1 MSKIRIKQQAPEEP
15 EQPHRPV
22 VRIKRADDS
31 QPSKRTKGDDRTV
44 VFSINCIPSLSA
56 CKSAMIKS
64 SSVDIPDDED
74 DEEISDND
82 DISRDV
88 QLFIAQT
95 SRSKQGVRTR
105 VPGDDRAESAPSY
118 IPIIAKVPKNIA
130 ASQERQFQLTNLS
143 EMSLPHYSIDSVGSQ
158 RFAIKYPPS
167 ELPADTPPLV
177 TPSITTDQLAKLIA
191 PSALTWFRWEG
202 ISQPE
207 RAQLSWM
214 GLGDDVYKSFRS
226 RIMLS
231 YAENPL
237 KYVSPKSLRDALG
250 ISDLPSLVR
259 VWSALDYLGL
269 INFVCDPSSVPR
281 YAKRFIDFS
290 APPSIKEVRD
300 CVVCKRSCGYSGYML
315 KESLHVPAKYA
326 DTCLW
331 CAKCFA
337 AAKYP
342 TGFTDEQF
350 DRVDL
355 SVLPQTAEWSDEQ
368 TILLLEGLERYGET
382 DWTSIANHVGGNK
395 TAHQCLV
402 HFVSLPI
409 EDRFTAPLELRSN
422 SVSNPFSDV
431 DNPLLATLSFL
442 SASVHP
448 VIASAAAKAAFES
461 ISRAEPMTVTTPEVH
476 EEILERS
483 LEAAARQAVSL
494 GQVERNG
501 IITLFPKLIELQMK
515 RVEQKV
521 LRLNRILPQS
531 PQHPARV

>member
-1 MSKIRIKQQAPEEP
+1 MSKIRIKQQEEP

-22 VRIKRADDS
+22 VRIKRAEDS
-31 QPSKRTKGDDRTV
+31 QPAKRSKADMKPII
-44 VFSINCIPSLSA
+44 FSISCIPSLSA
-56 CKSAMIKS
+56 CKSAVLKS
-64 SSVDIPDDED
+64 SSIDIPDDED

-82 DISRDV
+82 DMSRDV

-105 VPGDDRAESAPSY
+105 APGDDHRESMPAY

-143 EMSLPHYSIDSVGSQ
+143 EMSLPNYHFDSAGSQ
-158 RFAIKYPPS
+158 RFAIKYPPAD
-167 ELPADTPPLV
+167 LPADTPPMV
-177 TPSITTDQLAKLIA
+177 NASVSPDQLAKLIA
-191 PSALTWFRWEG
+191 PSAIPWFRWET

-214 GLGDDVYKSFRS
+214 GMNDNSYKSLRDK
-226 RIMLS
+226 IMLS

-237 KYVSPKSLRDALG
+237 KYVSPKSLRESLG
-250 ISDLPSLVR
+250 FSNLPALVR
-259 VWSALDYLGL
+259 VWSVLDYLGL
-269 INFVCDPSSVPR
+269 VNFVADPSSVPR
-281 YAKRFIDFS
+281 YAKRFIDFGAQS
-290 APPSIKEVRD
+290 NIKDVRD
-300 CVVCKRSCGYSGYML
+300 CTICKRSCGYSGYVM
-315 KESLHVPAKYA
+315 KETTQVSAKLA
-326 DTCLW
+326 DSCLW

-337 AAKYP
+337 SAKYP
-342 TGFTDEQF
+342 TGFTEENF
-350 DRVDL
+350 ERVDL
-355 SVLPQTAEWSDEQ
+355 SVLPQTAEWTEEQ

-382 DWTSIANHVGGNK
+382 DWTSIASHVGGK

-409 EDRFTAPLELRSN
+409 EDRFTAPLELRGKSD
-422 SVSNPFSDV
+422 NPFSDV

-442 SASVHP
+442 SSSVHP
-448 VIASAAAKAAFES
+448 VIASAAAKAAFQS
-461 ISRAEPMTVTTPEVH
+461 IANSDAMKISQPEYH
-476 EEILERS
+476 EEILEHS
-483 LEAAARQAVSL
+483 LEAAARQAVTL

-501 IITLFPKLIELQMK
+501 VISIFPKLLELQIK
-515 RVEQKV
+515 RVEQKL